1 MVCFIS
7 LLKCFE
13 LVKCSRRLEVRSLS
27 CTCAD
32 ALHQRDENYD
42 VKLDIL
48 SWHTK
53 IFDIAKNVKRGGC
66 GTTKPPINK
75 INIDKG
81 KQVRSSQHV
90 QAFSRKDE

>member
-13 LVKCSRRLEVRSLS
+13 LVKCSRLEVRSLS

-32 ALHQRDENYD
+32 ALHQRDANYD

-53 IFDIAKNVKRGGC
+53 IFDIAKNAKRGGC
-66 GTTKPPINK
+66 GT
-75 INIDKG
+75 
-81 KQVRSSQHV
+81 RST
-90 QAFSRKDE
+90 